1 MGRKMKRNRRSEQH
15 EEKVRKLHP
24 RRREMLER
32 LKQMYPQESEEQHLR
47 DMEENG
53 F

>member
-1 MGRKMKRNRRSEQH
+1 MGSDKQETH
-15 EEKVRKLHP
+15 AEKVRKLHP

-32 LKQMYPQESEEQHLR
+32 LRQMYPQESEEQHLR
-47 DMEENG
+47 DTEDWG